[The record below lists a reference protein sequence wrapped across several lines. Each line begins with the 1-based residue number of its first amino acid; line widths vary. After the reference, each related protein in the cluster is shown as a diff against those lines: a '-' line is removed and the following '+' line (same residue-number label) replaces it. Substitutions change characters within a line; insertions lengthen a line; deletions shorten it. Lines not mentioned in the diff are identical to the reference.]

1 MKNPVQIGLL
11 LITLTALGVIGYNI
25 WLSETTPPAEP
36 YSVFLTE
43 LRNNQISR
51 VHLRGQEIQGEDTG
65 GRSFSTVTPD
75 VSSLMPLLLEKDIEI
90 SADPV
95 NTNGF
100 AGSIKSM
107 FPVLLILGG
116 WMIFSKMQQNRESG
130 SGKVSTHLIPITD
143 DGVTF
148 NDVAGIPEAKEEL
161 MEIVTFL
168 KHPERSSRLGGR
180 IPKGVLLQGPPGT
193 GKTLLAR
200 AIAGEA
206 AVSFYSIGG
215 SDFVEMFVGVGASR
229 VRELFNEAK
238 KKAPCII
245 FIDEIDAIGGK
256 RSGGTASGS
265 NDEREQTLNALL
277 VEMDGFRSG
286 ETVIVVA
293 ATNRPD
299 MLDPALLRAGRFD
312 RQVTIAL
319 PDAKGRLQILDVHAK
334 KVAIGPGVELNA
346 IARSIPGFSGAE
358 IANLVNEAALMAA
371 RKDQSAIEMED
382 FEEAKDKII
391 MGLAR
396 KNAVISEKD
405 RRVTAYHESGHAIVG
420 LFLTETD
427 PLHKITIMP
436 RGKALGLT
444 QQLPLNDRYTY
455 SREYL
460 ENRIKILMGGRIA
473 EELIFDRLTTGA
485 SNDIISATEIAHR
498 LICEWGMSP
507 VLGFIAYSHEQEGFL
522 GSSSVATPYSERTG
536 EKIDAEIKR
545 VIDECYF
552 KAKEI
557 LQKHNKF
564 LHILAEFLLIHETMD
579 SEEVDIVYRR
589 YMKELKMERDLTR
602 LHNKEFG
609 HETKKKEAIFLPGNS
624 DSLGFADSAG
634 PTRKGDG

>member
-1 MKNPVQIGLL
+1 MKNPVQLGLL

-25 WLSETTPPAEP
+25 YLKETTPPEQT
-36 YSVFLTE
+36 YTVFLRE
-43 LRNNQISR
+43 LKNGHILK
-51 VHLRGQEIQGEDTG
+51 VHLHGQEIRGEDSTG
-65 GRSFSTVTPD
+65 RTFSTVSPD
-75 VSSLMPLLLEKDIEI
+75 VSSLMPLLLEKEVEI
-90 SADPV
+90 SADP
-95 NTNGF
+95 F
-100 AGSIKSM
+100 SPSGSGNWMSSTL
-107 FPVLLILGG
+107 PLLLILGG
-116 WMIFSKMQQNRESG
+116 WAIFAKMNR
-130 SGKVSTHLIPITD
+130 SGKSSGGKKSANLVPVQD
-143 DGVTF
+143 ERVTF
-148 NDVAGIPEAKEEL
+148 NDVAGISEAKEEL

-168 KHPERSSRLGGR
+168 KQPEKSSRLGGR

-206 AVSFYSIGG
+206 SVSFFSIGG

-229 VRELFNEAK
+229 VRELFTEAK

-256 RSGGTASGS
+256 RSGGNATGS

-286 ETVIVVA
+286 ETVIVIA

-312 RQVTIAL
+312 RQVTISL
-319 PDAKGRLQILDVHAK
+319 PDAKGRRQILEVHAK
-334 KVAIGPGVELNA
+334 KIALGPSVDLAA
-346 IARSIPGFSGAE
+346 IAKSIPGFSGAE

-371 RKDQSAIEMED
+371 RKDQSTVEMVD

-396 KNAVISEKD
+396 KNVVISEKD
-405 RRVTAYHESGHAIVG
+405 RRITAYHEAGHAIVG
-420 LFLTETD
+420 LFLKETD

-444 QQLPLNDRYTY
+444 QQLPLDERYTY
-455 SREYL
+455 SKEYL

-485 SNDIISATEIAHR
+485 SNDIISATEIAQR
-498 LICEWGMSP
+498 IICEWGMSP
-507 VLGFIAYSHEQEGFL
+507 HLGFIAYSQEQEGFL
-522 GSSSVATPYSERTG
+522 GSTSVSRPYSEQTAQA
-536 EKIDAEIKR
+536 IDREIKR
-545 VIDECYF
+545 VMDECYF
-552 KAKEI
+552 EAKQI

-564 LHILAEFLLIHETMD
+564 LHSLAEFLLMYETMD
-579 SEEVDIVYRR
+579 SEEVDIVFRR
-589 YMKELKMERDLTR
+589 YLKELEMERSLTQQQEEV
-602 LHNKEFG
+602 L
-609 HETKKKEAIFLPGNS
+609 A
-624 DSLGFADSAG
+624 
-634 PTRKGDG
+634 